1 MQMNIP
7 VALSLTAAAN
17 AVIAGR
23 DIGPFWPD
31 NRIFVFDKRFVF
43 QDKSGAL
50 LAEDPTRWLKSLKGE
65 TQGIWLQSVKRNEND
80 RLESAFANG
89 GRRWILE
96 AVKATGSDL
105 WEGAEFLGDQK
116 AADQKIWNT
125 VYTRI
130 ATNWR
135 QPRVASR
142 SNTNISTDLAKTLRD
157 VATFADEAGLGHF
170 AHIYRDALAVL
181 ESGEPEPS
189 APGDDFPTL
198 ARLKPDAARLYSAAL
213 GGWNFGGMGSWNDY
227 SFEGEMNR
235 RYEQLTQELFDR
247 LCEALV
253 AVANTTFKS
262 N

>member
-1 MQMNIP
+1 MNIH

-17 AVIAGR
+17 AVLAGR

-31 NRIFVFDKRFVF
+31 NNIFVFTKRFTF

-50 LAEDPTRWLKSLKGE
+50 LAVDPLRWLESLKGN
-65 TQGIWLQSVKRNEND
+65 TQGVWLHNVRRNADD
-80 RLESAFANG
+80 RMESAFANG

-96 AVKATGSDL
+96 AVKPSGSDL
-105 WEGAEFLGDQK
+105 WEGTDSLGDRK
-116 AADQKIWNT
+116 AADHKIWNT
-125 VYTRI
+125 AYTRI
-130 ATNWR
+130 ATGWQ
-135 QPRVASR
+135 QPRLASR
-142 SNTNISTDLAKTLRD
+142 SNADISTDLAKILQN
-157 VATFADEAGLGHF
+157 VAAFADDIGRNNF

-181 ESGEPEPS
+181 ESASPEPS
-189 APGDDFPTL
+189 SSADDFPTL
-198 ARLKPDAARLYSAAL
+198 AQLKPDAARLYRAAL

-227 SFEGEMNR
+227 SSEGETNL
-235 RYEQLTQELFDR
+235 RYERLTQELFDR